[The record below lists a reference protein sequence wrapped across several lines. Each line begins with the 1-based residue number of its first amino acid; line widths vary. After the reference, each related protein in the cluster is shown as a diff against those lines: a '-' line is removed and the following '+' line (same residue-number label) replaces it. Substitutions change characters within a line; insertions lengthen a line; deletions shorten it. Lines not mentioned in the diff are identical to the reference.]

1 MKEIAGYLLKI
12 GAVFLR
18 PEQPFTW
25 ASGIKSPIYCDNRLV
40 LTDVEARDA
49 VENAISETVRR
60 RYPQAQAL
68 FGTSTAGIAHC
79 AIAAHILR
87 LPAGYVRSGAKEHGR
102 TNRIEGKLE
111 KGEKVVVIEDL
122 ISTGGS
128 VIEVVEA
135 LREAGAEDAT
145 QAARELV
152 CTASGKTK
160 NELLRDGLLYASPE
174 VERSAYSLCAR
185 HLAGEPVAYLIGEW
199 EFYGLPLRVTPDVLI
214 PRDDT
219 CAVAELAIRKALF
232 LEQDPRILDLCC
244 GSGCIGLAIASRVK
258 DAKVTL
264 ADLSME
270 ALAIAKEN
278 TGLNR
283 LGGRV
288 RCVQADATKKAP
300 AFLGKYDMIV
310 SNPPYVTGAEMQALP
325 HSVRD
330 FEPAMAL
337 YGGEDGLDF
346 YRAIV
351 ENYTPALKKGGF
363 VCFEFGMGQGDDVC
377 RILEENGYTI
387 LERTRDYNDRE
398 RAVLA
403 QYGRKED

>member
-1 MKEIAGYLLKI
+1 MPY
-12 GAVFLR
+12 
-18 PEQPFTW
+18 
-25 ASGIKSPIYCDNRLV
+25 
-40 LTDVEARDA
+40 
-49 VENAISETVRR
+49 
-60 RYPQAQAL
+60 
-68 FGTSTAGIAHC
+68 
-79 AIAAHILR
+79 IL
-87 LPAGYVRSGAKEHGR
+87 
-102 TNRIEGKLE
+102 
-111 KGEKVVVIEDL
+111 
-122 ISTGGS
+122 
-128 VIEVVEA
+128 
-135 LREAGAEDAT
+135 
-145 QAARELV
+145 
-152 CTASGKTK
+152 
-160 NELLRDGLLYASPE
+160 
-174 VERSAYSLCAR
+174 
-185 HLAGEPVAYLIGEW
+185 GEW
-199 EFYGLPLRVTPDVLI
+199 DFYGMTLTVTPDVLI

-219 CAVAELAIRKALF
+219 MAVTELAIKKALF
-232 LEQDPRILDLCC
+232 LEQNPRILDLCT

>member
-1 MKEIAGYLLKI
+1 MVKQYGQLYLDTRHALLETEDAQTAGMMARQLLCH
-12 GAVFLR
+12 F
-18 PEQPFTW
+18 
-25 ASGIKSPIYCDNRLV
+25 SGKSP
-40 LTDVEARDA
+40 EAILADRD
-49 VENAISETVRR
+49 
-60 RYPQAQAL
+60 
-68 FGTSTAGIAHC
+68 
-79 AIAAHILR
+79 
-87 LPAGYVRSGAKEHGR
+87 
-102 TNRIEGKLE
+102 
-111 KGEKVVVIEDL
+111 
-122 ISTGGS
+122 
-128 VIEVVEA
+128 
-135 LREAGAEDAT
+135 
-145 QAARELV
+145 
-152 CTASGKTK
+152 
-160 NELLRDGLLYASPE
+160 LYASE
-174 VERSAYSLCAR
+174 QVCRDMSRAVRRL
-185 HLAGEPVAYLIGEW
+185 LDGEPLAYVLGEW

-325 HSVRD
+325 HSVKD

-346 YRAIV
+346 YRAILKNWRGVIRQGGMLMFEVGEDQAGSVKDLMRMAGLHDAQSVLDTRGV
-351 ENYTPALKKGGF
+351 ERVVTAK
-363 VCFEFGMGQGDDVC
+363 
-377 RILEENGYTI
+377 
-387 LERTRDYNDRE
+387 
-398 RAVLA
+398 A
-403 QYGRKED
+403 